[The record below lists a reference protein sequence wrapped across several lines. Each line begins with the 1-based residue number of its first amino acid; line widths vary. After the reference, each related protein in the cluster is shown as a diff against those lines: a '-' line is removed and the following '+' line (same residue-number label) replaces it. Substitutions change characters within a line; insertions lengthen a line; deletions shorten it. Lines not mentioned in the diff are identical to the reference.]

1 MVITCTFHFC
11 LTQDVLNELLVPN
24 IKYICK
30 HVFLGFF
37 LRKTCVL
44 KVVIRYKKTT
54 ILVHLPAYDN
64 LSSQGTVR
72 QIAQWN
78 SNLLLAV

>member
-11 LTQDVLNELLVPN
+11 LTQDVLNELLVSN

-37 LRKTCVL
+37 FEKDMRIKSSHSLQ
-44 KVVIRYKKTT
+44 KTT
-54 ILVHLPAYDN
+54 ILVHLPADDN

>member
-37 LRKTCVL
+37 EKDMRIKSSHSLQKTP
-44 KVVIRYKKTT
+44 

>member
-1 MVITCTFHFC
+1 MQACI
-11 LTQDVLNELLVPN
+11 
-24 IKYICK
+24 
-30 HVFLGFF
+30 LGFF
-37 LRKTCVL
+37 LRRTCVL
-44 KVVIRYKKTT
+44 KVVIRYKKQRT
-54 ILVHLPAYDN
+54 ILVHLPADDN

>member
-1 MVITCTFHFC
+1 M
-11 LTQDVLNELLVPN
+11 
-24 IKYICK
+24 YSW
-30 HVFLGFF
+30 GFF
-37 LRKTCVL
+37 EKDMRI
-44 KVVIRYKKTT
+44 KVVIRYKKKT

>member
-1 MVITCTFHFC
+1 MYSWFFFFEK
-11 LTQDVLNELLVPN
+11 DMR
-24 IKYICK
+24 IKSS
-30 HVFLGFF
+30 HSLQ
-37 LRKTCVL
+37 
-44 KVVIRYKKTT
+44 KTT
-54 ILVHLPAYDN
+54 ILVHLPADDN

>member
-1 MVITCTFHFC
+1 MQACI
-11 LTQDVLNELLVPN
+11 LVLFFEKDMR
-24 IKYICK
+24 IKSS
-30 HVFLGFF
+30 HSLQ
-37 LRKTCVL
+37 
-44 KVVIRYKKTT
+44 KTT
-54 ILVHLPAYDN
+54 ILVHLPADDN

>member
-1 MVITCTFHFC
+1 M
-11 LTQDVLNELLVPN
+11 
-24 IKYICK
+24 YSW
-30 HVFLGFF
+30 GF

-54 ILVHLPAYDN
+54 ILVHLPADDN

>member
-1 MVITCTFHFC
+1 MKACILGVFFEK
-11 LTQDVLNELLVPN
+11 DMR
-24 IKYICK
+24 IKSS
-30 HVFLGFF
+30 HSLQ
-37 LRKTCVL
+37 
-44 KVVIRYKKTT
+44 KTT
-54 ILVHLPAYDN
+54 ILVHLPADDN

>member
-11 LTQDVLNELLVPN
+11 LTQDVLNELLVSN

-30 HVFLGFF
+30 HVFLVFF
-37 LRKTCVL
+37 FEKDMRIKSSHSLQKTP
-44 KVVIRYKKTT
+44 
-54 ILVHLPAYDN
+54 ILVHLPADDN

>member
-30 HVFLGFF
+30 HSFF
-37 LRKTCVL
+37 LKDMRIKSSHSL
-44 KVVIRYKKTT
+44 QKTT

>member
-11 LTQDVLNELLVPN
+11 LTQDVINELLVSN

-30 HVFLGFF
+30 HVFLFF
-37 LRKTCVL
+37 FFEKDMRIKSSHSLQ
-44 KVVIRYKKTT
+44 KTT
-54 ILVHLPAYDN
+54 ILVHLPADDN

>member
-1 MVITCTFHFC
+1 MQACI
-11 LTQDVLNELLVPN
+11 
-24 IKYICK
+24 
-30 HVFLGFF
+30 LGFF

>member
-1 MVITCTFHFC
+1 MQACI
-11 LTQDVLNELLVPN
+11 
-24 IKYICK
+24 
-30 HVFLGFF
+30 LGFF
-37 LRKTCVL
+37 FEKDMRIKSSHSLQKNNYTRT
-44 KVVIRYKKTT
+44 
-54 ILVHLPAYDN
+54 YDN

>member
-30 HVFLGFF
+30 HVFLRFF
-37 LRKTCVL
+37 EKDMRIKSSHSLQ
-44 KVVIRYKKTT
+44 KKQLYSYIYLQTT
-54 ILVHLPAYDN
+54 IYQVKEP
-64 LSSQGTVR
+64 
-72 QIAQWN
+72 
-78 SNLLLAV
+78 